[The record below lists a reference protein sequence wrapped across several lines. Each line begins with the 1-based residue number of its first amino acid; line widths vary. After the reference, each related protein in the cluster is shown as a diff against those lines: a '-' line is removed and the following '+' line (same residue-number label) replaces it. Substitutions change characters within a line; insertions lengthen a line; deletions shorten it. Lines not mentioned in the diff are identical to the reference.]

1 MIIIITQ
8 VLYPQARKVAWLSQ
22 ARSSIP
28 APFLSCAPMS
38 STCVYTACTLYTCI
52 LYTCTP
58 VHCQPVHC
66 TTVHHVEMS
75 STCAPVARSYS
86 LRGHVPRVPA
96 VPTVSSPVV
105 LAATLHTRSSVRGQY
120 AAMIM
125 REKGV

>member
-28 APFLSCAPMS
+28 APFLSCAP
-38 STCVYTACTLYTCI
+38 
-52 LYTCTP
+52 
-58 VHCQPVHC
+58 
-66 TTVHHVEMS
+66 MS